1 MESVL
6 KKDSAFKKIDRE
18 TAAAINLFAG
28 MNLKVNEKDE
38 VVDVCRAWEEQKKS
52 GQIEERIDI
61 ISKFLENGGT
71 KEEAKRMLEVSEEDI
86 IMAEKRIS
94 EIHQTI
100 CVWNIG
106 IDVLHSGGKMYV
118 INDKSKSGK
127 YYCGR

>member
-1 MESVL
+1 MIKNVENILTL
-6 KKDSAFKKIDRE
+6 KIFYDNLCNMKSKERE
-18 TAAAINLFAG
+18 RKT
-28 MNLKVNEKDE
+28 
-38 VVDVCRAWEEQKKS
+38 WEEQKKS

-100 CVWNIG
+100 CV
-106 IDVLHSGGKMYV
+106 
-118 INDKSKSGK
+118 
-127 YYCGR
+127 

>member
-1 MESVL
+1 MVVIGYDVIGMV
-6 KKDSAFKKIDRE
+6 KKTPKMFFRYNTIRSEHHGNIEFRRLSKE
-18 TAAAINLFAG
+18 HGGAAINLFAG

-100 CVWNIG
+100 CV
-106 IDVLHSGGKMYV
+106 
-118 INDKSKSGK
+118 
-127 YYCGR
+127 

>member
-1 MESVL
+1 MGRTE
-6 KKDSAFKKIDRE
+6 
-18 TAAAINLFAG
+18 
-28 MNLKVNEKDE
+28 
-38 VVDVCRAWEEQKKS
+38 KS

-100 CVWNIG
+100 CV
-106 IDVLHSGGKMYV
+106 
-118 INDKSKSGK
+118 
-127 YYCGR
+127 